1 MLTFFPAEARDGDS
15 AAIWLDLNRASAE
28 ETDQA
33 EKLMGFALPTREQL
47 SEIESSSRLQ
57 SRAGALFMNTP
68 VPAIGPDGDVHL
80 EPLGFVLSRDRLLTI
95 RFCDLKSF
103 DAVGQGIGADGGPKS
118 GPEVFVE
125 LCEEIVDRLAD
136 SLEQTAAELQ
146 GISQKIFHVPEQ
158 EGPKSVQTSRA
169 IRHGLQQLGQIG
181 DRLSDTRSV
190 LLGIGRVVDFAR
202 ELSADWCGAKA
213 GQRLK
218 TLRQDVASLAD
229 YEPHLTDKVQF
240 LLDAMVGLIG
250 MAQNDIFKILTI
262 VSIVGIPPTLMAGV
276 YGMNFK
282 YMPELGWAYGYPLG
296 LAVIVLSGVIPLAWF
311 KWRGWF

>member
-1 MLTFFPAEARDGDS
+1 VAQHFTG
-15 AAIWLDLNRASAE
+15 
-28 ETDQA
+28 
-33 EKLMGFALPTREQL
+33 
-47 SEIESSSRLQ
+47 
-57 SRAGALFMNTP
+57 
-68 VPAIGPDGDVHL
+68 
-80 EPLGFVLSRDRLLTI
+80 
-95 RFCDLKSF
+95 
-103 DAVGQGIGADGGPKS
+103 DGGPRS
-118 GPEVFVE
+118 AAEVFVE

-146 GISQKIFHVPEQ
+146 GVSQQIFHVPT
-158 EGPKSVQTSRA
+158 GARTKAVVANRA
-169 IRHGLQQLGQIG
+169 TRANLQRLGQIG

-190 LLGIGRVVDFAR
+190 LLGIGRAVDFAR
-202 ELSADWCGAKA
+202 ELSSEWCTAKA
-213 GQRLK
+213 TQRLK

-240 LLDAMVGLIG
+240 LLDAMIGLIG
-250 MAQNDIFKILTI
+250 ITQNDIFKILTI

-311 KWRGWF
+311 KWKGWF